1 MRLSRYRQGYTPL
14 VFSQPAKPATHRGG
28 FFMPERRTIG
38 MNDIV
43 KELTQR
49 LYPHLQEAWSERAAI
64 MEFDGNLTVDY
75 AEALALL
82 CILKE
87 EPLAISGVTLM
98 RKSDHQYLLSTDAR
112 RSHLM
117 GARSVKHITLSEV
130 VEQTYQGAALLTPVR
145 SGGKVHHG

>member
-1 MRLSRYRQGYTPL
+1 
-14 VFSQPAKPATHRGG
+14 
-28 FFMPERRTIG
+28 MPERRSLG
-38 MNDIV
+38 MNEIV
-43 KELTQR
+43 KDLTAK
-49 LYPHLQEAWSERAAI
+49 LHPHLQEAWSERAAI

-117 GARSVKHITLSEV
+117 GARSVRHVSLSEV
-130 VEQTYQGAALLTPVR
+130 VEQTYQGTALLTAAGVKGHTK
-145 SGGKVHHG
+145 GGNHG

>member
-1 MRLSRYRQGYTPL
+1 
-14 VFSQPAKPATHRGG
+14 
-28 FFMPERRTIG
+28 MPERRTIG

-64 MEFDGNLTVDY
+64 MEFDGGLTVDY

-117 GARSVKHITLSEV
+117 GARSVKHVTLSEV
-130 VEQTYQGAALLTPVR
+130 VEQTYQGTALLTPVR
-145 SGGKVHHG
+145 SGGRGQHG